1 MSGLGLESLKPDYAV
16 DKLSTCQKGRTSLGL
31 CPRIMVVSGIVN
43 ATPVIDWFFAYY
55 GSGLRGVFHE
65 FGFVC
70 EPYAGLR
77 A

>member
-1 MSGLGLESLKPDYAV
+1 MESLKPDYAV
-16 DKLSTCQKGRTSLGL
+16 DKLSTCRKGRTSLGSR
-31 CPRIMVVSGIVN
+31 PTIIVVSGVRPYVN